1 MPGMEPEHT
10 IYSFGAFT
18 LDVARGTLSR
28 DGIESRLRPKAYG
41 WSPSRSFSMRS
52 GDRLSSPRAH

>member
-1 MPGMEPEHT
+1 MEPEHT

-28 DGIESRLRPKAYG
+28 DGIESRLRPKAYAVLRYLVAHPG
-41 WSPSRSFSMRS
+41 
-52 GDRLSSPRAH
+52 RLVAKQELLDAVWG